1 MEYIQISAPELGVV
15 GSVAV
20 QTPANVQ
27 KFCESATKVPVAVV
41 MVLIAGESDEGKNCI
56 WSELLI
62 VKTVPC
68 APATIGMETFG
79 VLGTKANKV
88 CAVDA
93 PEAVKFIG
101 LIKVVI
107 K

>member
-1 MEYIQISAPELGVV
+1 MEYIQMTAPVFGVA

-20 QTPANVQ
+20 QAPTNVQ

-41 MVLIAGESDEGKNCI
+41 MVLIAGESDEGKNSI
-56 WSELLI
+56 ALELLI

-79 VLGTKANKV
+79 VLGTKANRV
-88 CAVDA
+88 CTVDA

>member
-1 MEYIQISAPELGVV
+1 MTAPGFGAA

-20 QTPANVQ
+20 QVPTNVQ

-41 MVLIAGESDEGKNCI
+41 MVVTDGESDEGKNSI

-79 VLGTKANKV
+79 VLGTKANRV
-88 CAVDA
+88 CTVDDPA
-93 PEAVKFIG
+93 AVKFMG
-101 LIKVVI
+101 LIKVVDI